1 MSEYTRMQ
9 NRITGWVA
17 LFCGLCGL
25 GAAVCLTMIGNWLAL
40 PLIVAGAYKVTTGA
54 YQAATGVGDDE

>member
-25 GAAVCLTMIGNWLAL
+25 GAAVGLCVLGNWLAL
-40 PLIVAGAYKVTTGA
+40 PLIAGGAYKLTTGA
-54 YQAATGVGDDE
+54 YQIVTGEGDD